1 MEGRE
6 RERELDF
13 DLGATPLLLSLSLG
27 EVAAFTRKSLL
38 SSDRQSPT
46 LSWFY
51 CFIAVSRASCMTE
64 LQAIQTIGHSR
75 AGMKKR
81 RWTIGN
87 SVSIDPT
94 RGLQK
99 ARIKK

>member
-64 LQAIQTIGHSR
+64 LQATDDRTFQSR
-75 AGMKKR
+75 NEKTPVDD
-81 RWTIGN
+81 W
-87 SVSIDPT
+87 
-94 RGLQK
+94 Q
-99 ARIKK
+99 